1 MKRLFLILLI
11 FVSLDVVAQ
20 NDYFKIKEGS
30 FTHVVGA
37 VMDDAKAHTD
47 VDNKPMALFKI
58 STENINDEERHKLYF
73 TGNRVTEISDK
84 VYKTGSVW
92 IYITAEHSDFLEI
105 RHPDYGVTRFYFPE
119 SLCDFC
125 TYEMVLQYIDPT
137 PAVETGFLA
146 VSTEPNEADV
156 YVDGKH
162 YGKTMTVI
170 TDLEEGSHTLKLEK
184 QGYVTLTKSINIVK
198 GETLKLNETLQTV
211 SSQKTYLIVKAD
223 QQEALIY
230 IDDEPINTGEAS
242 KSVNIGTTHTY
253 KIECNLYHEENG
265 TVTVNERMTIEKK
278 LRPNFGYINVSTSPE
293 QGAKV
298 FVDGD
303 YLGVS
308 PIMTDKLASGTHTV
322 RVMKDMYKM
331 KEQSFTVTDGQTTNA
346 NLTMAANFVTLT
358 INTDADSDIYV
369 DEDYKGRGRWTGRVS
384 EGLHNLEA
392 RKQNHRSSKTSVDL
406 VLGENKTIAL
416 EAPQPISGSIDVN
429 SSPMSAEI
437 YIDGKH
443 YGQTPNYIN
452 EILIGTHTLK
462 LEKQGCAS
470 ITKTITIKENETLT
484 VNEKLQTGKEIT
496 IKTDKSGDKVYVD
509 DNYVG
514 LSPVTTTIT
523 FGSHNIKAERDG
535 KTVSKNIEVSHVE
548 THGRVPSDKEE
559 YVLAFVQEING
570 HEYVDLGLSVKWAT
584 CNVGASKPEDYGN
597 YYAWGETKTK
607 YDYSSSNSVTYGKNY
622 SDIGGKSQ
630 YDAARA
636 NWGGTWRLPTKAEL
650 KELKNKC
657 TWTRTT
663 QNGVK
668 GYKVTGP
675 NGNSIF
681 LPAAGYRDGTSL
693 DDDDGFGFYW
703 SSTPY
708 DDYDNY
714 AFGLI
719 FYDRDYGVYGYDCY
733 YGLTVR
739 PISE

>member
-1 MKRLFLILLI
+1 MEHYSISDNLKRMVSGENETVFRLLEGRFCVEI
-11 FVSLDVVAQ
+11 QTRLPGLNLKPKDGADLQGLLTVLDQ
-20 NDYFKIKEGS
+20 LKIAAKHGES
-30 FTHVVGA
+30 FT
-37 VMDDAKAHTD
+37 AKQ
-47 VDNKPMALFKI
+47 V
-58 STENINDEERHKLYF
+58 ERLLGK
-73 TGNRVTEISDK
+73 S
-84 VYKTGSVW
+84 S
-92 IYITAEHSDFLEI
+92 
-105 RHPDYGVTRFYFPE
+105 
-119 SLCDFC
+119 
-125 TYEMVLQYIDPT
+125 
-137 PAVETGFLA
+137 PAVVQDFDLGAAPIIRNRFGISIGPKTPSQAELVKA
-146 VSTEPNEADV
+146 VEKNDV
-156 YVDGKH
+156 IFAKGPAGT
-162 YGKTMTVI
+162 GKTF
-170 TDLEEGSHTLKLEK
+170 L
-184 QGYVTLTKSINIVK
+184 
-198 GETLKLNETLQTV
+198 
-211 SSQKTYLIVKAD
+211 QKTYLIVKAD
-223 QQEALIY
+223 KPEAMIY
-230 IDDEPINTGEAS
+230 IDDELVNTGEAS

-308 PIMTDKLASGTHTV
+308 PIKTDKLASGTHTV

-346 NLTMAANFVTLT
+346 NLTMSANFVTLT
-358 INTDADSDIYV
+358 VNTDADSDIYV

-462 LEKQGCAS
+462 LEKQGCAT
-470 ITKTITIKENETLT
+470 ITKTIKIKENETLT

-514 LSPVTTTIT
+514 LSPVTTSLA
-523 FGSHNIKAERDG
+523 FGSHTIKAEHDG
-535 KTVSKNIEVSHVE
+535 KYVNKTINVSQYGGDNSVM
-548 THGRVPSDKEE
+548 
-559 YVLAFVQEING
+559 LAFVQKING

-597 YYAWGETKTK
+597 YYAWGETSTKSTYYEINSKTC
-607 YDYSSSNSVTYGKNY
+607 GKQMN
-622 SDIGGKSQ
+622 DIKGNSQ

-636 NWGGTWRLPTKAEL
+636 NWGGTWRLPTRAEL
-650 KELKNKC
+650 EELKNKC
-657 TWTRTT
+657 TWRWTT

-675 NGNSIF
+675 NGNHIF
-681 LPAAGYRDGTSL
+681 LPATGYRNESSLYYAGEDG
-693 DDDDGFGFYW
+693 YYR

-708 DDYDNY
+708 ESFSDLAYY
-714 AFGLI
+714 LYFRSGGQHVSWL
-719 FYDRDYGVYGYDCY
+719 YRY
-733 YGLTVR
+733 YGLSVR
-739 PISE
+739 PVSE

>member
-1 MKRLFLILLI
+1 MKRFFLILLI

-37 VMDDAKAHTD
+37 VMDDAKEHTD

-58 STENINDEERHKLYF
+58 STENINDEERRKLYF

-156 YVDGKH
+156 YVDGKS
-162 YGKTMTVI
+162 YGKTTAFI
-170 TDLEEGSHTLKLEK
+170 TDLAEGSHTLKLEK
-184 QGYVTLTKSINIVK
+184 N
-198 GETLKLNETLQTV
+198 
-211 SSQKTYLIVKAD
+211 
-223 QQEALIY
+223 
-230 IDDEPINTGEAS
+230 
-242 KSVNIGTTHTY
+242 
-253 KIECNLYHEENG
+253 
-265 TVTVNERMTIEKK
+265 
-278 LRPNFGYINVSTSPE
+278 
-293 QGAKV
+293 
-298 FVDGD
+298 
-303 YLGVS
+303 
-308 PIMTDKLASGTHTV
+308 
-322 RVMKDMYKM
+322 
-331 KEQSFTVTDGQTTNA
+331 
-346 NLTMAANFVTLT
+346 
-358 INTDADSDIYV
+358 
-369 DEDYKGRGRWTGRVS
+369 
-384 EGLHNLEA
+384 
-392 RKQNHRSSKTSVDL
+392 
-406 VLGENKTIAL
+406 
-416 EAPQPISGSIDVN
+416 
-429 SSPMSAEI
+429 
-437 YIDGKH
+437 
-443 YGQTPNYIN
+443 
-452 EILIGTHTLK
+452 
-462 LEKQGCAS
+462 GCAT

-514 LSPVTTTIT
+514 LSPVTTSLA

-548 THGRVPSDKEE
+548 THGRVSSDKEE
-559 YVLAFVQEING
+559 YMLTFVQKING

-597 YYAWGETKTK
+597 DYAWGETSTK
-607 YDYSSSNSVTYGKNY
+607 SSHTSDSSKTYGKQMN
-622 SDIGGKSQ
+622 DIKGNSQ

-636 NWGGTWRLPTKAEL
+636 NWGGTWRLPTGAEL
-650 KELKNKC
+650 EELKNKC
-657 TWTRTT
+657 TWRWTT

-681 LPAAGYRDGTSL
+681 LSAAGCRLGSSL
-693 DDDDGFGFYW
+693 DYAGEYGCYW

-708 DDYDNY
+708 ESTGDGAYYLGFDSGDQGVVWYR
-714 AFGLI
+714 
-719 FYDRDYGVYGYDCY
+719 RDYGRS
-733 YGLTVR
+733 VR
-739 PISE
+739 PVAE